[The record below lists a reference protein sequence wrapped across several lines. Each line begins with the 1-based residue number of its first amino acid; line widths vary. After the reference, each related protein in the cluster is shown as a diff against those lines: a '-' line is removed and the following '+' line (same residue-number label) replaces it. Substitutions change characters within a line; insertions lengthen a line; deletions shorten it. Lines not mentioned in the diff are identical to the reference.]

1 MNAHD
6 AIQVREITQADLAT
20 GNIRALLHEL
30 AGLLDAWLNH
40 GETASIDLRSLPQ
53 SRGDYDELGVALGA
67 GAVSASV
74 EAIGASEVR
83 ESRYPGVW
91 RVTHRNEAG
100 EIVADLLEVC
110 DTPAIL
116 RSPAEDAADG
126 LVRLKE
132 ALQS

>member
-1 MNAHD
+1 
-6 AIQVREITQADLAT
+6 
-20 GNIRALLHEL
+20 
-30 AGLLDAWLNH
+30 
-40 GETASIDLRSLPQ
+40 LRSLPL
-53 SRGDYDELGVALGA
+53 SRGDYDELGLALGT

-74 EAIGASEVR
+74 DAIGPSEVR
-83 ESRYPGVW
+83 ETRYPGVW

-100 EIVADLLEVC
+100 EVVADLLEVC

-126 LVRLKE
+126 LIRLKE